1 MSVEQESPAPSTDT
15 ASAEKNAGPVAAT
28 PSHGVRIDAGLIV
41 ALLALALTATAWLD
55 GRQRFSLIEHDLGK
69 RLAEIDGQS
78 KQSKL
83 LADQA
88 QESTRETAVKL
99 GLLESKQAEA
109 QNQRIALDELYQEMS
124 RNRDEWA
131 LAEIEQL
138 LVTANEQLQLAGNV
152 KGALIALQTA
162 DSRLQR
168 LDRPQLLPLR
178 KAITQDTQRLQSLPM
193 VDLAGISL
201 HLDDLAATMADLPLA
216 IDATVKPEKPLAQ
229 TPREKNVWL
238 KLGHEA
244 WQDLK
249 QLVQIRNMENP
260 DAPLLNPSQTYFL
273 RENLKLRLLT
283 ARLALLQ
290 HDEAGFRRDLKTVAV
305 TLNRY
310 FDVKSAATR
319 SAMAS
324 LKQLQAGVLTVEM
337 PDLSNSLNA
346 LRHLKRGGR

>member
-1 MSVEQESPAPSTDT
+1 MSVEQESPAPSTAE
-15 ASAEKNAGPVAAT
+15 ASVEKTTEPPIAA
-28 PSHGVRIDAGLIV
+28 SHGVRINISLVV
-41 ALLALALTATAWLD
+41 ALLALALAATAWLD
-55 GRQRFSLIEHDLGK
+55 GRQRFSLVEHDLGK
-69 RLAEIDGQS
+69 HLAEIDSQNQ
-78 KQSKL
+78 QSKL
-83 LADQA
+83 MAEQA
-88 QESTRETAVKL
+88 QESTREMAVKL

-131 LAEIEQL
+131 LSEIEQL

-178 KAITQDTQRLQSLPM
+178 KAIMQDMQRLQSLPM
-193 VDLAGISL
+193 VDLPGISL
-201 HLDDLAATMADLPLA
+201 HLDDLAASVADLPLA
-216 IDATVKPEKPLAQ
+216 IDATAKLDKQPVKTPPEKNL
-229 TPREKNVWL
+229 WL

-290 HDEAGFRRDLKTVAV
+290 HDDAGFRRDLNTVET

-319 SAMAS
+319 AAMAS

-337 PDLSNSLNA
+337 PDLSTSLNA
-346 LRHLKRGGR
+346 LRNLKRGGR

>member
-1 MSVEQESPAPSTDT
+1 MSVEQESQAPPTDT
-15 ASAEKNAGPVAAT
+15 AGAENIAESVAA
-28 PSHGVRIDAGLIV
+28 PAGRGMSINFGLIA
-41 ALLALALTATAWLD
+41 ALLALALTAMVWLD
-55 GRQRFSLIEHDLGK
+55 GRQRFNLIEHDLGK

-78 KQSKL
+78 RQSKL

-88 QESTRETAVKL
+88 QENTREIAVKI

-131 LAEIEQL
+131 LSETEQL

-178 KAITQDTQRLQSLPM
+178 KAITQDMQRLQSLPM

-201 HLDDLAATMADLPLA
+201 RLDDLAASVADLPLA
-216 IDATVKPEKPLAQ
+216 IDATVNVDKQPAH
-229 TPREKNVWL
+229 TPPEKNVWL
-238 KLGHEA
+238 KFGREA
-244 WQDLK
+244 WQDVK

-290 HDEAGFRRDLKTVAV
+290 HDEAGFRRDLKTVAA

-319 SAMAS
+319 SAVAS
-324 LKQLQAGVLTVEM
+324 LKQLQTGVLTVEM
-337 PDLSNSLNA
+337 PNLSTSLNA